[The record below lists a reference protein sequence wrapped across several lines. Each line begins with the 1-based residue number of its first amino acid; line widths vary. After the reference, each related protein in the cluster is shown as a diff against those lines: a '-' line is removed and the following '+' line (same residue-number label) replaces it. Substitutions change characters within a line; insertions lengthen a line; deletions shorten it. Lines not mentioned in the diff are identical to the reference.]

1 MNGRMDRSVD
11 GQFYFSNKLF
21 IRKNRMEL
29 FINGCETTL
38 LLLLFHV
45 VVVVVASAAA
55 SVAVTSW
62 STPEGVLHPQLLC

>member
-38 LLLLFHV
+38 LLLLFY
-45 VVVVVASAAA
+45 VVVACAAA
-55 SVAVTSW
+55 SVAVTAW